1 MFGILP
7 EPEINSYFKGFL
19 VCQNL
24 IHLELY
30 FYIFHHMD
38 NVVEWDNVVVV
49 LENCPKLQILVIEKV
64 SCICRL
70 FLFLSLF
77 ECLFFKSYFGICFA
91 VDSRQRFVMEI
102 SKFCSGMHFVSPQIM
117 FSTLQGTRR

>member
-1 MFGILP
+1 MSGMLP
-7 EPEINSYFKGFL
+7 EPEINSYFRGFL

-24 IHLELY
+24 IQLELY

-38 NVVEWDNVVVV
+38 NVVVV
-49 LENCPKLQILVIEKV
+49 LQNCPKLQILVIEKV
-64 SCICRL
+64 SCVCRL
-70 FLFLSLF
+70 FLFLSF
-77 ECLFFKSYFGICFA
+77 VECLFFKSYFGICFA
-91 VDSRQRFVMEI
+91 VDSKQRFVLEI